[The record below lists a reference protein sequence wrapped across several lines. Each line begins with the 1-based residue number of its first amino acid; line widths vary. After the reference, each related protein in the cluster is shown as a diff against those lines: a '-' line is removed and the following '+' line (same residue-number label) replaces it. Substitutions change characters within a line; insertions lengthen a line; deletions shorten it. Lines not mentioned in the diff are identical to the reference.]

1 MSRTAT
7 GAQKNV
13 HVEKIES
20 KSDNRTDEHTLNV
33 LQALD
38 IPAVQC
44 TDAHLIV
51 AANDAFANLVHL
63 TPADCVGTYVEE
75 WLHTAIVS
83 ANPVTGP
90 RYYRLF
96 EDPENRYFR
105 ITHHNLATH
114 HVVTV
119 TDVTADLC
127 AVDCAICATGQDV
140 IGEPNDKPE
149 LSLIRKQARLHSQ
162 RLRLALEGARAGVFE
177 YDCNENKYWA
187 SNQLVNLIGPE
198 FIHASRYNPFAM
210 FHDDDQSIA
219 FNMQE
224 EALNNID
231 PEPVDIRVKTE
242 SGLRWFRIYL
252 EIVRD
257 KLGNPSRQVGLLID
271 IHDQKCQ
278 ELALREARAQAVAAT
293 ESKSNFLASVSH
305 EIRTPLNGILGMA
318 RALLQNEISS
328 DHRDLVTTIVDC
340 GQTLMSLLNDVL
352 DISKIEAGKLEIT
365 PAPGDLLHT
374 LDRVKKLFGP
384 MAEEKDLTLVFTQEP
399 NMPVALEFDAVRVR
413 QCVANLVSN
422 AVKFTAEGHI
432 TVVTSVQD
440 REDDDVTIAISV
452 TDTGIGMDQ
461 ETQNRLFQP
470 FTQADSSISRKYG
483 GSGLGL
489 AIIRELT
496 KLMDGTVTVSSTPG
510 RGSTFTMTFKA
521 KLTDPIQTAAKQSQ
535 AKPSD
540 DVIGYEKSIISGRH
554 MLLVDDNATNR
565 QVIKLFLAPMGVT
578 FTEAANGEE
587 ALTILNAE
595 PEKRFAAILLD
606 IHMPVMDGIETLH
619 HIRNSGKPWSN
630 IPIIALTADAM
641 RGDRERFLGLGMN
654 NYVSKPI
661 DPRELTSQL
670 CVTLAPDTHI
680 DDTLNGNLAG
690 PHTAT

>member
-1 MSRTAT
+1 MSHTAT
-7 GAQKNV
+7 GAQTNV
-13 HVEKIES
+13 HAVNIKS
-20 KSDNRTDEHTLNV
+20 KSAIRTDENALNV
-33 LQALD
+33 LQTLD

-44 TDAHLIV
+44 NDAHLIF
-51 AANDAFANLVHL
+51 AANAAFAALVHL
-63 TPADCVGTYVEE
+63 TPDECAGTYLEE
-75 WLHTAIVS
+75 WLHTTAHT
-83 ANPVTGP
+83 ANTATGP
-90 RYYRLF
+90 RYYQLF
-96 EDPENRYFR
+96 DDPENRRFR
-105 ITHHNLATH
+105 ISQNNLDTYH
-114 HVVTV
+114 LLSLI
-119 TDVTADLC
+119 DVTPELQTI
-127 AVDCAICATGQDV
+127 DCTTCPAIDDPDRGPE
-140 IGEPNDKPE
+140 GKPE
-149 LSLIRKQARLHSQ
+149 LALIRNQARLHSQ

-210 FHDDDQSIA
+210 FHDEDQSIA

-231 PEPVDIRVKTE
+231 PKPVDIRVKTE
-242 SGLRWFRIYL
+242 NGLRWFRIYL

-278 ELALREARAQAVAAT
+278 ELDLREARAQAVAAT

-318 RALLQNEISS
+318 RALLQH
-328 DHRDLVTTIVDC
+328 DVPQQHRDMVTTILDC

-365 PAPGDLLHT
+365 SAPGDLLHT

-384 MAEEKDLTLVFTQEP
+384 VAEEKNLTLVFTQQP
-399 NMPVALEFDAVRVR
+399 NMPTALEFDAVRVR

-422 AVKFTAEGHI
+422 AVKFTSKGHI
-432 TVVTSVQD
+432 TVTTSVHN
-440 REDDDVTIAISV
+440 REDDIVTIAISV
-452 TDTGIGMDQ
+452 TDTGIGVDQ
-461 ETQNRLFQP
+461 ETQSRLFQP

-496 KLMDGTVTVSSTPG
+496 KLMDGTVAVNSTPG

-521 KLTDPIQTAAKQSQ
+521 KISDPMQAAAKQNRTR
-535 AKPSD
+535 SD
-540 DVIGYEKSIISGRH
+540 DDISAFAKSIISGRH

-578 FTEAANGEE
+578 FTEAANGQE

-595 PEKRFAAILLD
+595 PGEQFSAILLD
-606 IHMPVMDGIETLH
+606 VHMPVMDGIETLH
-619 HIRNSGKPWSN
+619 HIRSSGQPWSD
-630 IPIIALTADAM
+630 IPVIALTADAM
-641 RGDRERFLGLGMN
+641 RGDRERFIELGMN

-661 DPRELTSQL
+661 DPRELVTQL
-670 CVTLAPDTHI
+670 SVTLAPEAGKQEN
-680 DDTLNGNLAG
+680 DDGDSTKR
-690 PHTAT
+690 TAV